1 MVDIDLKIF
10 GREFTIRVQAD
21 KADFYRDVAAML
33 DQKLRSMSSA
43 DSKSD
48 IKTVIKTAFLL
59 LVENQNLQE
68 LIQDI
73 QVPTED
79 IIIDIENKLQ
89 AITNK

>member
-33 DQKLRSMSSA
+33 DQKLRSMSST

-59 LVENQNLQE
+59 LVENQNLQKDMS
-68 LIQDI
+68 LI
-73 QVPTED
+73 ED
-79 IIIDIENKLQ
+79 VVIDIESKLQ
-89 AITNK
+89 VIRNK

>member
-10 GREFTIRVQAD
+10 GREFTIRVQAS

-59 LVENQNLQE
+59 LVENQNLQQDMS
-68 LIQDI
+68 LI
-73 QVPTED
+73 ED

-89 AITNK
+89 TITNK

>member
-59 LVENQNLQE
+59 LVENQNLLRDMS
-68 LIQDI
+68 LI
-73 QVPTED
+73 ED
-79 IIIDIENKLQ
+79 VIIDIESRLVSISNK
-89 AITNK
+89 

>member
-33 DQKLRSMSSA
+33 DQKLRNMSST

-48 IKTVIKTAFLL
+48 IKTVIKTAFLM
-59 LVENQNLQE
+59 LVENQNLQRE
-68 LIQDI
+68 MSLI
-73 QVPTED
+73 ED
-79 IIIDIENKLQ
+79 IVIDIENKLQ
-89 AITNK
+89 SITNK

>member
-59 LVENQNLQE
+59 LVENQNLLRE
-68 LIQDI
+68 ISLI
-73 QVPTED
+73 ED
-79 IIIDIENKLQ
+79 VIIDIESKLQ
-89 AITNK
+89 VIRNK

>member
-59 LVENQNLQE
+59 LVENQNLLKDMS
-68 LIQDI
+68 LI
-73 QVPTED
+73 ED
-79 IIIDIENKLQ
+79 IVMDIENKLQ